1 MGTVVG
7 LFMLT
12 FLCSSFGGV
21 RGACRHVENDDM
33 IEYACVGGH
42 PSDLDDLPASTG
54 KIRISNMPIS
64 RITAETF
71 SRFGSELW
79 VLGCSHCGIV
89 DIEPGAFQRLIN
101 LQQLSLDNNHLAT
114 VKESWFR
121 GLDYL
126 TYLDLNYNRIETIED
141 GVFKNLPSLVDLRLS
156 GNRLEC
162 VNLEAMS
169 HLRDLKRMFL
179 TENPE
184 FKCPNAVSTFLE
196 NHGVNF
202 EKDPEWN
209 RIPEDLIAVEPP
221 FEYYSEYDDTTPTP
235 TTTLPTYRE
244 RLHLTSMTPPT
255 PVETTSP
262 YVPPKLYTTEEVVY
276 EREYLTPDWRT
287 IPRPTVA
294 PEQREQTTTSR
305 SSYDEDRR
313 TYVPPGTIAPLDP
326 MTHSSYDTTPF
337 NRVDDTTL
345 RSWPRFPES
354 TSARPKFPL
363 YPPHE
368 NEDKRYEQP
377 YYPSEATDPFSLAP
391 VPNNRYETPPFVESN
406 MEHTT
411 VPYRVDWSETNTV
424 SLDSRYPSIDDDQ
437 PPEYRVPLTN
447 TFNVEPIRP
456 LPPEMIQPASPDN
469 VYQPPYYEHTITV
482 HSPSL
487 ESNQSREEEVTP
499 GVTSIETTTDK
510 PLPNCSHRNLSS
522 LTERS
527 VGIIFLSILVVMMN
541 VLVEGF

>member
-313 TYVPPGTIAPLDP
+313 TY
-326 MTHSSYDTTPF
+326 
-337 NRVDDTTL
+337 
-345 RSWPRFPES
+345 
-354 TSARPKFPL
+354 
-363 YPPHE
+363 
-368 NEDKRYEQP
+368 
-377 YYPSEATDPFSLAP
+377 
-391 VPNNRYETPPFVESN
+391 
-406 MEHTT
+406 
-411 VPYRVDWSETNTV
+411 
-424 SLDSRYPSIDDDQ
+424 PSIDDDQ